1 VALTVAILLA
11 LFVFPWPWNLLVILG
26 GLAIEAGELTWG
38 LRLARK
44 WRPATGA
51 EAMIGEDA
59 EVARACRPDGQV
71 RIKGELWQARCEAG
85 ADVGDNVRVER
96 LDGLTLIVSPSR
108 KGASA

>member
-11 LFVFPWPWNLLVILG
+11 LLVFPWPWNLLVILG

-44 WRPATGA
+44 WRPTTGA
-51 EAMIGEDA
+51 EAMIGEEA
-59 EVARACRPDGQV
+59 VVTAACRPGGQV

-85 ADVGDNVRVER
+85 ADVGDTVRVER

-108 KGASA
+108 TRASA

>member
-11 LFVFPWPWNLLVILG
+11 LLVFPWPWNLLVILG

-51 EAMIGEDA
+51 EAMIGEEA
-59 EVARACRPDGQV
+59 VVTAACRPRGQA

-85 ADVGDNVRVER
+85 ADVGDTVRVER

-108 KGASA
+108 TRASA